1 MAIEKPTRLS
11 VTTVGKLIDKPCMM
25 GLLAFFD
32 ELKPTSLK
40 VIRQFKSL
48 NTRTFLVTGYRAN
61 LRLLSLRS

>member
-1 MAIEKPTRLS
+1 MAIQTPTRLS
-11 VTTVGKLIDKPCMM
+11 VTTVRKLIDKPRLM

-48 NTRTFLVTGYRAN
+48 NTRTFLVTGFRAN
-61 LRLLSLRS
+61 LRLRGLRS